1 VADVG
6 VPLPLRLA
14 DLLAGVSLR
23 RRRAGKQR
31 KRWAIPGVRDEE
43 KMLRAEVTK

>member
-1 VADVG
+1 MADVG

-14 DLLAGVSLR
+14 DLLAGVTLQ